1 MAGPPTLAGIVYA
14 NAVIKL
20 GSEELPAQTGG
31 MDSPKW
37 IDGIIDQAM
46 AELLGPA
53 GNEFYAELIRQTQ
66 ENRERIEREV
76 RSRFHDVF
84 AEVFSELTGLQMNP
98 RTLET
103 AARIEAHRR
112 IQRDISRQI
121 SEEEQAFRER
131 VNRLYGWAQEQKRK
145 GCTGCEALPADE
157 PR

>member
-1 MAGPPTLAGIVYA
+1 VDGP
-14 NAVIKL
+14 KR
-20 GSEELPAQTGG
+20 
-31 MDSPKW
+31 
-37 IDGIIDQAM
+37 IDGIIDEAM
-46 AELLGPA
+46 EGILGPA

-66 ENRERIEREV
+66 ENRERIERET
-76 RSRFHDVF
+76 RAKCQAVF

-103 AARIEAHRR
+103 AARIETHRR
-112 IQRDISRQI
+112 IQVEVGRRI

-145 GCTGCEALPADE
+145 GCSGCESIPAGE